1 MVNHLTRERSF
12 HAKSKGEKYLKKI
25 INLLEVWNIL
35 LNHYALQITFQ
46 DDKNSVELGYL
57 VSQKEG
63 FKEEFA
69 FVSASPDESQEC
81 IKSPKDRYS
90 ASVPTLRLP
99 ETCKNEENDEKSSA
113 HCLITPKN
121 E

>member
-1 MVNHLTRERSF
+1 MEHSIESLCVTN
-12 HAKSKGEKYLKKI
+12 YL
-25 INLLEVWNIL
+25 LGR
-35 LNHYALQITFQ
+35 Q
-46 DDKNSVELGYL
+46 NSVELDYL